1 MEVSILTLTILFAN
15 YFYQL
20 LTIILNINNN
30 FYNEIKGTVME
41 TTFVV
46 VGSNLMVAYWE
57 EKLFAVLPQ
66 INPND
71 FFDFFIC
78 NYF

>member
-1 MEVSILTLTILFAN
+1 
-15 YFYQL
+15 
-20 LTIILNINNN
+20 
-30 FYNEIKGTVME
+30 ME
-41 TTFVV
+41 TTFGV
-46 VGSNLMVAYWE
+46 VGSNLMLAYWE